1 LTLPTH
7 ATPPS
12 RSSAMSAKA
21 FDWARQLVRLRAELQ
36 RDVALI
42 SDLKLVQHSQ
52 GELERQVSDLDRQ
65 LERVESSAVILLV
78 GSTGAGKST
87 LLNALAGTEIAL
99 ASENRPT
106 TSVPTVYAP
115 EDADLRALLT
125 GLKGPEPRV
134 VRYPRGTAGTVWTE
148 QVLIDAPD
156 VNSIAKEHR
165 ETVRALSERADVL
178 LVTLHR
184 QSIVEDAAVSFLDDF
199 STRRRLL
206 FALNRS
212 DELTPKA
219 REDLLA
225 QIRSVAK
232 ERLGVQD
239 PQAFAIS
246 AREAL
251 AGRGGES
258 WSLLLKELER
268 LVRDGLLS
276 GVRRHNALGSADQ
289 LGRFFEG
296 LQRGLAEDL
305 GALHPETKGGLTELI
320 AKVDGE
326 VQHRLGLRRAELV
339 QMLVSEAGKRWDGPG
354 GWALRAGAWATVSTG
369 LGLFLA
375 RRNPLAAA
383 GVAAGGALLGKVRD
397 DQGRAG
403 FETTTGLLPEEGEL
417 RAWTS
422 ASLASARLRAGR
434 LCGDPAHLDVPG
446 HERISAELEGAM
458 GESWTRLLR
467 RDLPA
472 AADRSVPPAL
482 RFFLDLPVYGLAGW
496 ILYRAGDGF
505 LRERYVGLDFL
516 LNGLLLTL
524 ALVFV
529 VRLFVRFLVARRAR
543 GLLSAVAQHAQERLE
558 RLAQELAEPV
568 EQQALRR
575 SEALARLAHLPQRWR
590 AELGQ

>member
-1 LTLPTH
+1 
-7 ATPPS
+7 
-12 RSSAMSAKA
+12 MSAKA
-21 FDWARQLVRLRAELQ
+21 FDWARQLVRLRAEL
-36 RDVALI
+36 DT
-42 SDLKLVQHSQ
+42 DLAAIADLRLVQQSQ
-52 GELERQVSDLDRQ
+52 GELERLLADLDRQ
-65 LERVESSAVILLV
+65 LERVEAAAVILLV

-99 ASENRPT
+99 SSENRPT

-134 VRYPRGTAGTVWTE
+134 VRYPRGAAGSVWTE

-156 VNSIAKEHR
+156 VNSIATEHR

-199 STRRRLL
+199 AGRRRLL
-206 FALNRS
+206 FVLNRA

-219 REDLLA
+219 REELLA
-225 QIRSVAK
+225 QIRRVA
-232 ERLGVQD
+232 EQRLGVQN

-246 AREAL
+246 AREAK

-258 WSLLLKELER
+258 WTLLLAELER
-268 LVRDGLLS
+268 LVRDGILS

-289 LGRFFEG
+289 LGQLFVG
-296 LQRGLAEDL
+296 LQTRLAEDL
-305 GALHPETKGGLTELI
+305 GALHPDTQGGLSELV
-320 AKVDGE
+320 AKAYSE
-326 VQHRLGLRRAELV
+326 VQHRLTLRRPELV

-354 GWALRAGAWATVSTG
+354 GWALRAGAWATLSTG

-417 RAWTS
+417 RTWTS

-446 HERISAELEGAM
+446 HERISAELENAL

-467 RDLPA
+467 RELPA
-472 AADRSVPPAL
+472 AADRSVPAAL
-482 RFFLDLPVYGLAGW
+482 RFFLDLPVYGFVGW
-496 ILYRAGDGF
+496 ILYRAGQGF
-505 LRERYVGLDFL
+505 LKEQYVGLDFL

-524 ALVFV
+524 AIVFL
-529 VRLFVRFLVARRAR
+529 VRLLVRALVASRAR
-543 GLLSAVAQHAQERLE
+543 GLLEGVATHALERLE

-568 EQQALRR
+568 EQQARQR
-575 SEALARLAHLPQRWR
+575 SEALSRLTQLPKRWR
-590 AELGQ
+590 GDLAPAANS

>member
-1 LTLPTH
+1 
-7 ATPPS
+7 
-12 RSSAMSAKA
+12 MSAKA
-21 FDWARQLVRLRAELQ
+21 FDWARQLVRLRAEL
-36 RDVALI
+36 DT
-42 SDLKLVQHSQ
+42 DLAAIADLRQVQQSQ
-52 GELERQVSDLDRQ
+52 GELERLLADLDRQ
-65 LERVESSAVILLV
+65 LERVEAAAVILLV

-99 ASENRPT
+99 SSENRPT

-134 VRYPRGTAGTVWTE
+134 VRYPRGAAGSVWTE

-156 VNSIAKEHR
+156 VNSIATEHR

-199 STRRRLL
+199 AGRRRLL

-219 REDLLA
+219 REELLA
-225 QIRSVAK
+225 QIRRVA
-232 ERLGVQD
+232 EQRLGVQN

-246 AREAL
+246 AREAK

-258 WSLLLKELER
+258 WNLLLAELER
-268 LVRDGLLS
+268 LVRDGILS

-289 LGRFFEG
+289 LGQLFAG
-296 LQRGLAEDL
+296 LQTRLAEDL
-305 GALHPETKGGLTELI
+305 GALHPDTQGGLSELV
-320 AKVDGE
+320 AKAYSE
-326 VQHRLGLRRAELV
+326 VQHRLTLRRPELV

-354 GWALRAGAWATVSTG
+354 GWALRAGAWATLSTG

-417 RAWTS
+417 RTWTS

-434 LCGDPAHLDVPG
+434 LCGDPAHLAVPG
-446 HERISAELEGAM
+446 HERISAELENAL

-467 RDLPA
+467 RELPA
-472 AADRSVPPAL
+472 AADRSVPAAL
-482 RFFLDLPVYGLAGW
+482 RFFLDLPVYGFVGW
-496 ILYRAGDGF
+496 ILYRAGQGF
-505 LRERYVGLDFL
+505 LKEQYVGLDFL

-524 ALVFV
+524 AIVFL
-529 VRLFVRFLVARRAR
+529 VRLLVRALVASRAR
-543 GLLSAVAQHAQERLE
+543 GLLEGVATHALERLE

-568 EQQALRR
+568 EQQARQR
-575 SEALARLAHLPQRWR
+575 SEALSRLTQLPQRWR
-590 AELGQ
+590 GDLGPASAP